1 MNQLEGKTALVT
13 GGTSGIGLA
22 TAQRFAAEGAYVFIT
37 GRRQAELDQA
47 VTSIGHGVVGVRGDV
62 SDLNDLDAIY
72 AEIAQRGRGLD
83 VLFANAGGG
92 SFATLEDLDAA
103 HFDQN
108 FDINVR
114 GAAFTVQKALPL
126 LNEGALVIL
135 SGSTAATS
143 GTPAFG
149 VYAATKAAIRS
160 FGRTWAVELAGRSVR
175 VNVIVPGPTETTGLR
190 DLAGEAAQAD
200 GLIAQLGNGLPLGR
214 VARPDEIANAVLF
227 LAPTRAASSPAAN
240 SSPTAAK
247 NSSNRGRGHLRALVG
262 YGKGCSAMSG
272 SRREAVMDGR
282 APSRIRPRSRAPHEN
297 ARSPSGRGD
306 DK

>member
-22 TAQRFAAEGAYVFIT
+22 TAQRFAAEGAHVFIT

-62 SDLNDLDAIY
+62 SDLDDLDAIY

-103 HFDQN
+103 HFDQT
-108 FDINVR
+108 FAINVR
-114 GAAFTVQKALPL
+114 GTVFTVQKALPL
-126 LNEGALVIL
+126 LNEGASVIL

-160 FGRTWAVELAGRSVR
+160 FGRTWAVELACRNIR

-190 DLAGEAAQAD
+190 DLAGDAAQAD
-200 GLIAQLGNGLPLGR
+200 GLIAQLGSGLPLGR

-227 LAPTRAASSPAAN
+227 LASDQSSFV
-240 SSPTAAK
+240 T
-247 NSSNRGRGHLRALVG
+247 
-262 YGKGCSAMSG
+262 G
-272 SRREAVMDGR
+272 SELFADGG
-282 APSRIRPRSRAPHEN
+282 EEQQ
-297 ARSPSGRGD
+297 
-306 DK
+306 